1 MFLYHPYHHK
11 SKLKKEIK
19 NIGVQLKNALGLI
32 LCNTLI
38 HQTNKATGS
47 RCIAILSHHKNKL
60 ENFHER
66 QHKPKRQNEEI

>member
-32 LCNTLI
+32 LYNTLI

-47 RCIAILSHHKNKL
+47 RCIAILSHHNKL